1 MIEINNNDNRTTA
14 QNLFDSPFS
23 LMLTLY
29 YMRSV
34 NSNYTRTIEHTLD
47 LGTAEAISRIIYL
60 YTLILSYS
68 SRSLC
73 HVILAS
79 MTFISSC
86 SRRLLPEGLRAALF
100 SISLPCLICKSPTL
114 MLMYTVNMI
123 PLCRGATKRGIVL
136 LYWKLKKSC
145 CTCLSKIVL

>member
-14 QNLFDSPFS
+14 QNLFDSPFR

-29 YMRSV
+29 YMQSV

-47 LGTAEAISRIIYL
+47 LGTAEAISCIIYL
-60 YTLILSYS
+60 YTLILSYHT
-68 SRSLC
+68 RSLC

-86 SRRLLPEGLRAALF
+86 SRRLLPEGMRAALF
-100 SISLPCLICKSPTL
+100 SISLSCLVCKSPTL

-123 PLCRGATKRGIVL
+123 PLWRRATKRGIVL
-136 LYWKLKKSC
+136 LY
-145 CTCLSKIVL
+145 